1 MIHENVFEPGS
12 KKWTGPFF
20 TIWIGQAFS
29 LVGSQ
34 LVQFAIIWWLTT
46 TTKSATML
54 AFASLVGLVP
64 QVLLGPFAGTLVDRW
79 NRRLI
84 LIVADLVSALAAL
97 ALVFLFWRGNVQIW
111 HVFLVIFIRSLAGG
125 FQWPAMQAS
134 VTLMVPKDYYTRVQ
148 GMNQAMSGLM
158 TILAAPAGA
167 LLLAILPMY
176 GILSIDV
183 ITALLAVIPL
193 LFIRIPQPVRQTAT
207 STEIVEVK
215 PTIWQDF
222 KAGLHYVFGWPGLVM
237 IVLIATL
244 INLLLA
250 PTSTLLPIL
259 VTKVFLGQAI
269 QLAWLQSAFGVGTIV
284 GGIVLGVWGGF
295 HRRIL
300 TSLAG
305 VVAMG
310 IFTLLLG
317 LVPVTY
323 FLVAVGLGFLI
334 GFTSPIIN
342 GPLFAVV
349 QGAVDPQMQGRVFT
363 LITSLAAAMAPI
375 GLIVAGPLADLFG
388 VRTWY
393 IIGGIA
399 TALLGMV
406 AFTIPAVMHV
416 EDGRTPKLPE
426 NEPAALTPG
435 E

>member
-1 MIHENVFEPGS
+1 M
-12 KKWTGPFF
+12 
-20 TIWIGQAFS
+20 
-29 LVGSQ
+29 
-34 LVQFAIIWWLTT
+34 
-46 TTKSATML
+46 
-54 AFASLVGLVP
+54 
-64 QVLLGPFAGTLVDRW
+64 
-79 NRRLI
+79 
-84 LIVADLVSALAAL
+84 
-97 ALVFLFWRGNVQIW
+97 
-111 HVFLVIFIRSLAGG
+111 FIRSVAGG

-148 GMNQAMSGLM
+148 GMNQAMMGLM

-167 LLLAILPMY
+167 LLLSLLPMY

-183 ITALLAVIPL
+183 VTALLAVVPL
-193 LFIRIPQPVRQTAT
+193 LFIRIPQPVRQT

-215 PTIWQDF
+215 PTVWQDF
-222 KAGLHYVFGWPGLVM
+222 KAGLHYVFSWPGLLW

-250 PTSTLLPIL
+250 PTSTLLPIM

-284 GGIVLGVWGGF
+284 GGIILGAWGGF
-295 HRRIL
+295 HRRVV
-300 TSLAG
+300 TSLVG
-305 VVAMG
+305 IVAMG
-310 IFTLLLG
+310 IVTLLLG
-317 LVPVTY
+317 LVPAGY

-334 GFTSPIIN
+334 GLTSPIIN
-342 GPLFAVV
+342 GPLMAIV

-375 GLIVAGPLADLFG
+375 GLIVAGPLADMFG

-393 IIGGIA
+393 IVGGIA
-399 TALLGMV
+399 TALLGV
-406 AFTIPAVMHV
+406 AAFTIPAVMQV

-435 E
+435 N